1 MLTLPA
7 HSAGVDQ
14 LTHLLPHQRSEVNRS
29 GGDAANLGI
38 GDVANL
44 GVGDAANL
52 GVGDAANL
60 GVADALH
67 PTVADA
73 LAQVSADRLVPLLQE
88 LLAVPSVTGSAAE
101 SEAQHRLA
109 ARLQQTGMDTDLWQV
124 DLAATTADPDFP
136 GMEAPRGEAWGLVG
150 SWGGGDGPVLVLNGH
165 IDVVPTGDPAAWTAD
180 PWAGTVRG
188 ERVLGR
194 GACDMKAGLACQ
206 LMAVEV
212 LRDAGVRLR
221 GSLLLESV
229 VGEEDGG
236 LGTFATLRR
245 GHRGDLAVICEPT
258 STAVVPACAGALTFR
273 VTVPGLSV
281 HASVRDTGVDAI
293 EKYMLVHHALRR
305 LEAHRNRDPHPLM
318 ARWSLPYPLSV
329 GTVRAG
335 DWASSVPDL
344 LVAEGRLG
352 VALGEPVE
360 HARAELEQ
368 CLAEVSADDPWL
380 REHPV
385 RVEWPGGQFAP
396 GMLAAD
402 SPLPA
407 LVARAHRRITG
418 RAPDVHGVP
427 YGSDLRLLTGLGGVP
442 TLHYGPGD
450 VRHAHALDESVP
462 VDELVTVTRTL
473 VLLAAQVCGV
483 R

>member
-1 MLTLPA
+1 M
-7 HSAGVDQ
+7 
-14 LTHLLPHQRSEVNRS
+14 
-29 GGDAANLGI
+29 
-38 GDVANL
+38 
-44 GVGDAANL
+44 
-52 GVGDAANL
+52 
-60 GVADALH
+60 
-67 PTVADA
+67 
-73 LAQVSADRLVPLLQE
+73 
-88 LLAVPSVTGSAAE
+88 
-101 SEAQHRLA
+101 
-109 ARLQQTGMDTDLWQV
+109 
-124 DLAATTADPDFP
+124 
-136 GMEAPRGEAWGLVG
+136 
-150 SWGGGDGPVLVLNGH
+150 
-165 IDVVPTGDPAAWTAD
+165 
-180 PWAGTVRG
+180 
-188 ERVLGR
+188 
-194 GACDMKAGLACQ
+194 
-206 LMAVEV
+206 
-212 LRDAGVRLR
+212 
-221 GSLLLESV
+221 
-229 VGEEDGG
+229 
-236 LGTFATLRR
+236 
-245 GHRGDLAVICEPT
+245 
-258 STAVVPACAGALTFR
+258 PACAGALTFR

-281 HASVRDTGVDAI
+281 HASVRDTGVDAV
-293 EKYMLVHHALRR
+293 EKYVLVHQALRR

-407 LVARAHRRITG
+407 LVAGAHRRITG
-418 RAPDVHGVP
+418 RTPDVHGAP
-427 YGSDLRLLTGLGGVP
+427 YGSDLRLLTGLGGIP
-442 TLHYGPGD
+442 TLHYGPGN
-450 VRHAHALDESVP
+450 VRHAHAPDESVP